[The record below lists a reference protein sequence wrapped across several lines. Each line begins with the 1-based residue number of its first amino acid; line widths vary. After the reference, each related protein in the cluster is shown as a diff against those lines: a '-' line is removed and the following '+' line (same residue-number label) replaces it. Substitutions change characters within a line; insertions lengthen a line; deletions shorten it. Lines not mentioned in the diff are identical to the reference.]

1 MLSLVVGAFGQLIIL
16 VMDLD
21 LDLDLDLTLDLETHA
36 RAMLQKITKQHNKD
50 DMEGKQ
56 RLWRWALRGIVIQ

>member
-16 VMDLD
+16 VM
-21 LDLDLDLTLDLETHA
+21 DLDLDLTLDLETHA